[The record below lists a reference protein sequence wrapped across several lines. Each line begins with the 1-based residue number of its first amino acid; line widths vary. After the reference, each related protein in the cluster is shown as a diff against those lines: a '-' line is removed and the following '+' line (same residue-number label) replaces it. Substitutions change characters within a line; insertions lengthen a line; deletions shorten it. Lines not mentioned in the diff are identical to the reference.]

1 MPPPPQLHIMICGL
15 SVGLGPCSERGRA
28 DLPYRSGDGA
38 RRHLCAV
45 TASPACQRFPGREL
59 PSPMLTA
66 RQPDEL
72 SVSSNSPHTSH
83 STAPP
88 GRSHCF
94 AFHRA
99 LLLYSALDVYLSSFS
114 IGTWQPQYLAD
125 HLTKNISAEDCRNQW
140 KVIPHRLAGDN
151 YGHTEFCVQD
161 IASVWCLIAA
171 SQHQNRD
178 SDCRTGH
185 IFA

>member
-72 SVSSNSPHTSH
+72 SVSSNSPPHLSQY
-83 STAPP
+83 STTWKEPLFRIPP
-88 GRSHCF
+88 G
-94 AFHRA
+94 
-99 LLLYSALDVYLSSFS
+99 
-114 IGTWQPQYLAD
+114 
-125 HLTKNISAEDCRNQW
+125 
-140 KVIPHRLAGDN
+140 
-151 YGHTEFCVQD
+151 
-161 IASVWCLIAA
+161 LIALFCTWCV
-171 SQHQNRD
+171 SFQLFNRYMATTI
-178 SDCRTGH
+178 SGRPLNQEYMRWRLQEPVEGYTGWQGITMATLSFVCR
-185 IFA
+185 I